1 MNHKIKTTL
10 LSATACLA
18 ALTLSAQGG
27 NTGFGGDETSGPSL
41 ADRVLRLEKQ
51 QERLNIFLNFSGSYQ
66 LANETDTPWQS
77 AFKARI
83 FRLEF
88 KGRLGEH
95 LFYRFRHRLN
105 DSNTRTVG
113 DFFSKATDLMILGW
127 QFNEKWTLT
136 GGKLC
141 QAWGGFEYDE
151 NPLYIY
157 QYNYLLSHI
166 ENFSAGVA
174 LSWKPVPEHEFV
186 LNVNNAYNYGFQ
198 ADYGAAPTTL
208 DGQAIEAPN
217 HPLMYIFNWNG
228 NLFDGLVQTRWGGG
242 ITTQAKGYSQKSFF
256 AGQKL
261 TLPTFQIFA
270 DYYFSLDGLDRFRI
284 ATEDLAPAG
293 RFYTD
298 VKYHTFLAKA
308 NWQFAPGF
316 NLMGKLVAE
325 TAHTPADGYY
335 RASLGY
341 AASLEY
347 YPDSSEDFRIFL
359 AYIGRSDKF
368 KSATGIP
375 GNQVN
380 RIELGLMYR
389 MKLL

>member
-1 MNHKIKTTL
+1 MKRL
-10 LSATACLA
+10 VLSAAACLA
-18 ALTLSAQGG
+18 ALTLSAQGS
-27 NTGFGGDETSGPSL
+27 NTGFGGPEEACPSL
-41 ADRVLRLEKQ
+41 AERVLRLEKK
-51 QERLNIFLNFSGSYQ
+51 QEACNIFLNFSGSYQ
-66 LANETDTPWQS
+66 LGNETDVPWQS

-88 KGRLGEH
+88 KGKLGDH
-95 LFYRFRHRLN
+95 LFYRLRHRLN

-113 DFFSKATDLMILGW
+113 DFFSKATDLMIVGW
-127 QFNEKWTLT
+127 QFNEKWALT

-141 QAWGGFEYDE
+141 QYWGGFEYDE

-157 QYNYLLSHI
+157 QYNYLLTHI

-198 ADYGAAPTTL
+198 GDYGAAPVTR
-208 DGQAIEAPN
+208 DGKAIEAPD

-228 NLFDGLVQTRWGGG
+228 NFFDGRVLTRWGGG
-242 ITTQAKGYSQKSFF
+242 ITTQAKGYSQKMFF

-261 TLPTFQIFA
+261 VLPQFQLFA
-270 DYYFSLDGLDRFRI
+270 DYYFALDGLDRFRI

-293 RFYTD
+293 QFCTD
-298 VKYHTFLAKA
+298 VGYHTLVTKA

-316 NLMGKLVAE
+316 NLMGKFVAE
-325 TAHTPADGYY
+325 TAHTPEEGYY

-347 YPDSSEDFRIFL
+347 YPDPSEDFRIFL
-359 AYIGRSDKF
+359 AYIGRNDRF